1 MTVALRTALHLAA
14 CADYADTAPEKPLRL
29 IFCAG
34 HFPTAVQA
42 AACLSDYHSADGEK
56 PGQKDDVW
64 DDLDAYLDLEENE
77 NEKDL
82 SGSLVIA
89 DAAMLDPSYNG
100 RTLIFHTEEV
110 TLANGT
116 VATHYTSLC
125 MEPGLFIDRGLTQG
139 VAELRQMSSELPR
152 PLPRDVIRMNTAL
165 EALNG
170 VTLGS
175 EATPDSVRG
184 LMQKLDEMK
193 KAAESYYK
201 KHETEWDNAVL
212 AGEDRKIAEARL
224 GFAGELITFAEKK
237 TYLLS
242 GIQEYMKALE
252 DLGLYRQQPEEKAE
266 LNEERGS
273 VADGEE
279 ESGEE
284 EKENDRLD
292 RSNS

>member
-1 MTVALRTALHLAA
+1 MYR
-14 CADYADTAPEKPLRL
+14 
-29 IFCAG
+29 
-34 HFPTAVQA
+34 
-42 AACLSDYHSADGEK
+42 
-56 PGQKDDVW
+56 
-64 DDLDAYLDLEENE
+64 
-77 NEKDL
+77 
-82 SGSLVIA
+82 
-89 DAAMLDPSYNG
+89 YNG
-100 RTLIFHTEEV
+100 RTLIFHTEEM

-125 MEPGLFIDRGLTQG
+125 REPGLFIDRGLTQG
-139 VAELRQMSSELPR
+139 VAELLQTSSELPR
-152 PLPRDVIRMNTAL
+152 PLPQDVIRMNTAL

-175 EATPDSVRG
+175 GATPDSVRD

-201 KHETEWDNAVL
+201 KHEAEWDNAAL

-237 TYLLS
+237 AYLLN

-252 DLGLYRQQPEEKAE
+252 DMGLYRQQPDEKAE
-266 LNEERGS
+266 LNEERDS

-279 ESGEE
+279 KSGEE
-284 EKENDRLD
+284 EKENDRLE
-292 RSNS
+292 RSNSDIDGGEEKKAEQKENKNEYKNKLALINEDKSIDPKEAESVSAQMKELLENARQCQP